1 MDAAE
6 RLITIAA
13 LGNPIPAKSA
23 WDEWKST
30 NPLSLASPIL
40 IWAGGYIH
48 NNLKSMGMMDK
59 YLGGIS
65 RHNLIS
71 NNLRMLSALPI
82 LKSLDEEFGIVP
94 LKSFSL
100 STQEFAWGFRPVA
113 DFDFYS
119 DPKRIS
125 DIWDYLYKSDLEA
138 LMGISKPYFL
148 KKILHLRGSWNF
160 KSTDKIDLDLHWR
173 LFDHLS
179 IEQNAEILEREVIIR
194 NSELGFTKFLSPE
207 LDLVLL
213 ANHFFLQGENRFNG
227 IFDIFHQAKNIDVSK
242 TTRLLLETKTTNS
255 FRRAFSVLDEVL
267 GDQNNRQLVE
277 VNRLLQNTNSTSMLG
292 IAQKKPRYFKPVD
305 KESSKVMG
313 QRHPNLYKFWTL
325 LGRHALLEKFMIRV
339 FGPFSKI
346 ADGKLVDPNLLI
358 GENVGVGWNYQYPGQ
373 NFIWAHTPDARIAL
387 KTTAKFNY
395 QIALELDEGSW
406 TIAPVSGFEIFVNGH
421 FLDTCLKDRSQFKW
435 VVKSSRNFLE
445 FSIRPI
451 ENYDFRQ
458 EGLDFNWY
466 RMSVPVRS
474 ISAKVLEIN

>member
-13 LGNPIPAKSA
+13 LGNPISASAA
-23 WDEWKST
+23 WDEWKKT

-48 NNLKSMGMMDK
+48 NNLKSMGRTDP
-59 YLGGIS
+59 YLAGIS

-71 NNLRMLSALPI
+71 NNLRLLSALPI

-119 DPKRIS
+119 NPKQIS
-125 DIWDYLYKSDLEA
+125 DIWDYLCNSNLEA

-160 KSTDKIDLDLHWR
+160 KEIDKIDLDLHWR

-179 IEQNAEILEREVIIR
+179 IEQNLEILEREAIIR
-194 NSELGFTKFLSPE
+194 NSELGFAKFLSPE

-213 ANHFFLQGENRFNG
+213 ANHFILQGENRFNG
-227 IFDIFHQAKNIDVSK
+227 IFDIFHQAKNIDASK
-242 TTRLLLETKTTNS
+242 TTCLLLETKTTNS
-255 FRRAFSVLDEVL
+255 FRATFNVLEDVL
-267 GDQNNRQLVE
+267 GDQNNPQLVE
-277 VNRLLQNTNSTSMLG
+277 VNRLLQKNNSISMLG
-292 IAQKKPRYFKPVD
+292 IPKKNPRYFKPVD
-305 KESSKVMG
+305 KESSRVMG

-325 LGRHALLEKFMIRV
+325 LGRHASLEKLMIRA
-339 FGPFSKI
+339 FGPFSEI
-346 ADGKLVDPNLLI
+346 ADGKLADLNLLI
-358 GENVGVGWNYQYPGQ
+358 GENVGIGWHYQYPGN
-373 NFIWAHTPDARIAL
+373 NFIWTHTPDARIAL
-387 KTTAKFNY
+387 KTTAKLSY
-395 QIALELDEGSW
+395 QIELELDEEFW
-406 TIAPVSGFEIFVNGH
+406 TIAPVSGFEFFVNGH
-421 FLDTCLKDRSQFKW
+421 FLETCLKDRFEFNW
-435 VVKSSRNFLE
+435 VVKSPRNFLE

-451 ENYDFRQ
+451 ESCDFRQ
-458 EGLDFNWY
+458 EGLDFNWH

-474 ISAKVLEIN
+474 ISAKVREIK